1 MISTKETTAGTA
13 PVDIDTMRHSIS
25 QLLGPD
31 APPPAGDKLA
41 VLDSLPRGHMQL
53 IIPEIEQAALA
64 RDQDDVPRYCA
75 LACVGEARGKLRA
88 TAPQG
93 EHGAL
98 THARK
103 LARTLAAL
111 CDHYEALTDVVMC
124 LACDQPL
131 REDEEALPY
140 DHVSPSGSA
149 TRAGSIHARCAHAV
163 RRH

>member
-75 LACVGEARGKLRA
+75 SPASAKPAENSAQPPRRA
-88 TAPQG
+88 STAP
-93 EHGAL
+93 
-98 THARK
+98 
-103 LARTLAAL
+103 
-111 CDHYEALTDVVMC
+111 
-124 LACDQPL
+124 
-131 REDEEALPY
+131 
-140 DHVSPSGSA
+140 SP
-149 TRAGSIHARCAHAV
+149 TRASSPAPSQRCATTTKP
-163 RRH
+163 

>member
-1 MISTKETTAGTA
+1 MNRTLNTTPATQ

-25 QLLGPD
+25 QLLGRD
-31 APPPAGDKLA
+31 APPPARDELP
-41 VLDSLPRGHMQL
+41 VSDSLLRGHLQL
-53 IIPEIEQAALA
+53 IIPEVERAAHA
-64 RDQDDVPRYCA
+64 RDEDDVPRYCA

-88 TAPQG
+88 TAAQG

-111 CDHYEALTDVVMC
+111 CDHYEALTDAVMC

-131 REDEEALPY
+131 RDDEETLPY
-140 DHVSPSGSA
+140 GLVRPSDSA
-149 TRAGSIHARCAHAV
+149 TRAGSLHTRCAHAV